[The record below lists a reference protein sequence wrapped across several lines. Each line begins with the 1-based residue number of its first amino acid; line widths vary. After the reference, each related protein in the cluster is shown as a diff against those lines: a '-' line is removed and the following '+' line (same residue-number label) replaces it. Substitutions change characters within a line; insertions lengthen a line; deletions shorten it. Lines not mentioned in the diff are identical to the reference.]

1 MPFFLYFVSLEKIK
15 TSSAIALLQLIPV
28 FSFIIS
34 IVIFKEKVAIHQLL
48 GGAVVIIATIIA
60 SNRMQ
65 DFIKDL
71 RSKPSIVMIAAALLF
86 AVYYKLFE
94 AAEKSAG
101 YGTVVI
107 FFQLGW
113 IMVGLFL
120 LSRKKYRDGF
130 FDVVKANGRMFFG
143 LNIMNEAI
151 NNLVVLL
158 TNYAVVFLSV
168 PIVTTMGSAQL
179 IFALLIALIGG
190 WLWPKFFDETF
201 TKAELTKK
209 LICSVFIMA
218 GLYIMLV

>member
-1 MPFFLYFVSLEKIK
+1 M
-15 TSSAIALLQLIPV
+15 
-28 FSFIIS
+28 
-34 IVIFKEKVAIHQLL
+34 
-48 GGAVVIIATIIA
+48 IIATIIA